1 VKAKYFLKVFGVL
14 ILAVFLTSCAS
25 MTTEP
30 PPNYICA
37 GQDLNPMVQRGEYVK
52 KVDNFLVILDTSST
66 MSERQTISWYK
77 KQQKFLH
84 AKDLIT
90 CMNQTIPDI
99 ELNGGMRVFGKYQPE
114 EGLIYGMTEY
124 TKDGLDNGLLS
135 VEKTGGFSP
144 IAESITLAR
153 TDLEEATG
161 KTAVILFS
169 DGKNTDGS
177 DPVAAAK
184 EMKGQF
190 GDDICIY
197 TVLLGESGK
206 GKTIMDGIAGVGK
219 CDFTIATDAKTLIS
233 TNAMTDFVVNVFL
246 KKGVKVMPL
255 MDSDGDGVTDNIDKC
270 PDTPKGIKVDRV
282 GCPIPI
288 KEKISITLHIEFD
301 YDKDDVRTEYN
312 PQIEEVANFLKA
324 YPVKDVSLEGHTDS
338 EGSDAYNDD
347 LSKRRAESVKNV
359 LVDAFGIDAA
369 RISTEG
375 YGESRPIATNET
387 VEGRQQNRRVVAN
400 IETVRIKK

>member
-1 VKAKYFLKVFGVL
+1 MKAKYFLKVLGVL
-14 ILAVFLTSCAS
+14 ILGVFLTSCAS
-25 MTTEP
+25 MTKEP
-30 PPNYICA
+30 PPNYICE

-124 TKDGLDNGLLS
+124 SKAGLDNAQLI

-144 IAESITLAR
+144 ITESITLAR
-153 TDLEEATG
+153 MDLEETTG

-197 TVLLGESGK
+197 TVLLGESAK
-206 GKTIMDGIAGVGK
+206 GKALMDGIAEVGQ
-219 CDFTIATDAKTLIS
+219 CDFPIATDAKTLVS
-233 TNAMTDFVVNVFL
+233 TNAMTDFVINVFL
-246 KKGVKVMPL
+246 KKGAKVRPP

-288 KEKISITLHIEFD
+288 KEKITIVLHVEFD
-301 YDKDDVRTEYN
+301 FDKDDVMSEYHS
-312 PQIEEVANFLKA
+312 QIEEVANFLKA
-324 YPVKDVSLEGHTDS
+324 YPDKDVSLEGHTDS

-347 LSKRRAESVKNV
+347 LSKRRAESVKMV
-359 LVDAFGIDAA
+359 LVETFGIDAA
-369 RISTEG
+369 KVSTEG
-375 YGESRPIATNET
+375 FGESRPVASNET
-387 VEGRQQNRRVVAN
+387 EEGRQQNRRVVAN
-400 IETVRIKK
+400 IDTVVIKK